1 MNNRSR
7 TTIADVARQAGVS
20 TATVSRVIN
29 KMGNVTPDT
38 IARVQSAI
46 AALEYVPHTGA
57 RVLASNRTHT
67 LGLVTPTISDL
78 FFIDLL
84 RGIEQTVYENDYAL
98 LVYATHE
105 RPLDDIVPTL
115 PLGRHNTDGL
125 IIFTNSVDDERLRKL
140 HRGGFPMVL
149 LHRSP
154 PAGTA
159 IPCVTFENKSGAR
172 QMVEHLIACG
182 HRRIAFLAGPAGN
195 EDAYWRE
202 QGYREGLA
210 AHHLPVDPTL
220 IGPGGFNEGVAKAT
234 VTIWLK
240 DNVTIDAIFAADD
253 ESARGALRA
262 SQQAGR
268 RVPDDIAVV
277 GFDDA
282 LLSQYLTP
290 PLTTIRAPIELA
302 GRTAVTQLIRLIQ
315 TDQAEALTLLPTE
328 LVIRQSCGWQNR
340 SLKTSRVTHD
350 QPLEDNL

>member
-46 AALEYVPHTGA
+46 SALEYVPHTGA

-84 RGIEQTVYENDYAL
+84 RGIEQAVYENDYTL

-105 RPLDDIVPTL
+105 RPLDDTGPTL

-125 IIFTNSVDDERLRKL
+125 IVFTNSVDDERLRKL

-154 PAGTA
+154 PAGTTL
-159 IPCVTFENKSGAR
+159 PCVTFENKNGAR

-195 EDAYWRE
+195 EDACWRE
-202 QGYREGLA
+202 QGYREALA
-210 AHHLPVDPTL
+210 AHHLPVDPLL
-220 IGPGGFNEGVAKAT
+220 IGQGGFNEGVAMTT
-234 VTIWLK
+234 VTLWLR
-240 DNVTIDAIFAADD
+240 DNVAIDAIFAADD

-262 SQQAGR
+262 SREVGR

-302 GRTAVTQLIRLIQ
+302 GRTAVAQLIRLIQ
-315 TDQAEALTLLPTE
+315 TGQAEALTLLPTE

-350 QPLEDNL
+350 QPLEDNS